1 MKVPKKNSYKNLNKE
16 EKSFCRTPV
25 HVIVYRQSAE
35 YFEKVSTVWLFV
47 CKALHGHTRPGGFGT
62 LVTRLLPADRSRP
75 RAPAA
80 SLGQKKSPM

>member
-35 YFEKVSTVWLFV
+35 YFEKVSTV
-47 CKALHGHTRPGGFGT
+47 
-62 LVTRLLPADRSRP
+62 
-75 RAPAA
+75 
-80 SLGQKKSPM
+80 